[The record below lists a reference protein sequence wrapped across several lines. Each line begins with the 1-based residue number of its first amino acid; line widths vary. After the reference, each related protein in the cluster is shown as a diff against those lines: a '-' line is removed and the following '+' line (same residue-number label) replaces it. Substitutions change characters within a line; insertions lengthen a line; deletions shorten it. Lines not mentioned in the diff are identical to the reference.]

1 MNNTLSDIATALTN
15 SIAANGE
22 TPVTGNLPMN
32 SHKITGLAAP
42 TASGDALAYGSNL
55 TVGNSND
62 AGATVLDWYLEGT
75 FTPTVTFGGASTGV
89 TYIDQSGKFTRIG
102 NVLTFELSVQIS
114 SKGSST
120 GDFALGGL
128 PYASAAS
135 GAANAIMSIVGTG
148 FTGFTNSFVYG
159 RILASTQAV
168 TILRMTND
176 GASVFQLSNTAATNT
191 MSLALSGSY
200 LI

>member
-1 MNNTLSDIATALTN
+1 
-15 SIAANGE
+15 
-22 TPVTGNLPMN
+22 MN

-42 TASGDALAYGSNL
+42 TTAGDALAYGSNL

-89 TYIDQSGKFTRIG
+89 TYIDQSGKYTRVG
-102 NVLTFELSVQIS
+102 NILTFQLSVQIS
-114 SKGSST
+114 SKGSAT

-128 PYASAAS
+128 PYAAS
-135 GAANAIMSIVGTG
+135 SSNANCISSVVGTG

-159 RILASTQAV
+159 RILPSAQVV
-168 TILRMTND
+168 TMLRMTND
-176 GASVFQLSNTAATNT
+176 GASTFTLSNTAATNT
-191 MSLALSGSY
+191 MTLALSGSY